1 MGTDW
6 DEVGYVISSSYR
18 VKVLQRLAD
27 SPSTPTQIAEDT
39 DCSPP
44 HISRSLQSLRE
55 RDLVDLL
62 VSEDRKKG
70 RVYSITDQG
79 REIWEIIETQNLV

>member
-27 SPSTPTQIAEDT
+27 SPATPTQIAEDT

-44 HISRSLQSLRE
+44 HISRALQNLRE
-55 RDLVDLL
+55 RELVDLL
-62 VSEDRKKG
+62 VSEDRRKG
-70 RVYSITDQG
+70 RVYGVTEKGENVWTTIDA
-79 REIWEIIETQNLV
+79 ENMV